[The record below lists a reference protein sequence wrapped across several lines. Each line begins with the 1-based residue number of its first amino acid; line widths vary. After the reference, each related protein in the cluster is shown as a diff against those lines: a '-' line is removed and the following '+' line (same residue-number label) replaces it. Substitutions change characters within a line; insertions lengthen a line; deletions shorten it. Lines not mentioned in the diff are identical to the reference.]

1 LAFLDNIKARLAGD
15 AAGGSGTSQTRIV
28 VGLGNPGER
37 YAATR
42 HNAGFLAVDAVTAE
56 LDVSNWRARFDSLV
70 AEKRVDFSGGEEGH
84 SERTL
89 LVLAKP
95 QTMMNSSGRAVKGL
109 LKHYKLDPESLIVVQ
124 DDLDLPPGALR
135 IKEGG
140 GHGGHNGIRDII
152 AEVGA
157 GFIRVKIGVGRAPG
171 RMDSFDYVLQQLKGT
186 GLEELRVDAAR
197 AADATLFLLKHG
209 LTETQNRFN

>member
-1 LAFLDNIKARLAGD
+1 LALLDNIKARFAGS
-15 AAGGSGTSQTRIV
+15 AGEGESCRIV

-42 HNAGFLAVDAVTAE
+42 HNAGFFAVDALAE
-56 LDVSNWRARFDSLV
+56 EFGSDNWRVRFDSLV
-70 AEKRVDFSGGEEGH
+70 AEKRVMLAKEQGG
-84 SERTL
+84 RTL

-109 LKHYKLDPESLIVVQ
+109 LKHYKTGLESLIVVQ

-135 IKEGG
+135 IKKGG

-152 AEVGA
+152 AQVGA
-157 GFIRVKIGVGRAPG
+157 DFIRIKIGVGKAPG
-171 RMDSFDYVLQQLKGT
+171 RMDSFEYVLQQLKGES
-186 GLEELRVDAAR
+186 LEELRVDAAR
-197 AADATLFLLKHG
+197 GADATRFLLEHD